1 MSSADPQPPLR
12 TCVVGMGAI
21 STSMWPA
28 LTDHSQVDV
37 VAVADPAQGVR
48 QRIPET
54 SNVALFDSL
63 PAALEE
69 GLVQLA
75 IINSPADFHSAQT
88 RLCLEAGVDV
98 MVAKPFSSLL
108 SEARDLVQLARQLG
122 RKLSVA
128 EQVRY
133 NDHFQFVAEFVAG
146 GQLGEVRSVIL
157 VNSKPRPEPGT
168 LGHADHSAL
177 DENACHHF
185 DALRCVLAERDVT
198 LISCREFNPPWSP
211 YARGAMVNAFLTYT
225 DGIEVLYQGG
235 FAAQAPMYELRLEGA
250 HGVLRCRGEHM
261 THGPMQYELSSDGG
275 PFISLPAHPPLKP
288 EDSWTPFLN
297 AWWDWYVDGRSA
309 PFDEDGA
316 LSILEL
322 VEAAKLSAERQT
334 AVAPTDVH
342 LEDRRGHGSH

>member
-1 MSSADPQPPLR
+1 
-12 TCVVGMGAI
+12 
-21 STSMWPA
+21 MWPA
-28 LTDHSQVDV
+28 LTDHPQLDV
-37 VAVADPAQGVR
+37 VAVADPAQEVG

-54 SNVALFDSL
+54 SNAALFDSL
-63 PAALEE
+63 QAALEASV
-69 GLVQLA
+69 VQLA
-75 IINSPADFHSAQT
+75 IINSPAEFHSAQT

-98 MVAKPFSSLL
+98 MVAKPFSSQL

-133 NDHFQFVAEFVAG
+133 NDHFQFVAGFVAG
-146 GQLGEVRSVIL
+146 GQLGDVRSVIL

-168 LGHADHSAL
+168 LGHADHPAL

-198 LISCREFNPPWSP
+198 SISCREFNPPWSP

-235 FAAQAPMYELRLEGA
+235 FAAQAPMYEIRLEGTR
-250 HGVLRCRGEHM
+250 GVLRCRGEHM
-261 THGPMQYELSSDGG
+261 SHGPMQYELSADGG
-275 PFISLPAHPPLKP
+275 PFISLPGHPPLKL

-309 PFDEDGA
+309 PFAEDGA

-322 VEAAKLSAERQT
+322 VEAAKLSANSQT
-334 AVAPTDVH
+334 AVSLPNVRLAGGS
-342 LEDRRGHGSH
+342 GHGAH